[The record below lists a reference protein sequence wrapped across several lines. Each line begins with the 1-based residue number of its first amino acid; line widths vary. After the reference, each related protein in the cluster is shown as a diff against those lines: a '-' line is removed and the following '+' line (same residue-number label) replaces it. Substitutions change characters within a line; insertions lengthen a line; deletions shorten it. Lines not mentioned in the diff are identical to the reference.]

1 MPGPFLS
8 SLNLSMNGPECFC
21 SSGASMTNG
30 SGSFSIPLT
39 CGRELNDLTPAAAL
53 LQAHAET
60 AKVRD
65 DQGDHELLVMEL
77 RQTAATAAANAER
90 LPELEAQLAEQHEQ
104 SDRISQLEA
113 ELKAQEQQ
121 VSELRDS
128 AASAHAAAE
137 RVVELEA
144 QLEAQQ
150 RHSEKVAEL
159 ERQLAAQ
166 DRNRESIVDL
176 KAQLASQHRA
186 EVVSDMRRRLSRMVQ
201 LLRELP
207 GACGIPCAV
216 QCDWHL
222 ISTVLSSAAAC
233 SSNAYPDAPD
243 VQLARHD
250 PHHAQQWCLVAAED
264 ARKGAAAAQDALE
277 TAMRDLRAAQVTPR
291 C

>member
-1 MPGPFLS
+1 MSCTALHQ
-8 SLNLSMNGPECFC
+8 L
-21 SSGASMTNG
+21 
-30 SGSFSIPLT
+30 
-39 CGRELNDLTPAAAL
+39 AAL

-65 DQGDHELLVMEL
+65 DQGGHELLVMEL
-77 RQTAATAAANAER
+77 RQATAAAAANAER
-90 LPELEAQLAEQHEQ
+90 LPELEAQLAAQHEQ

-121 VSELRDS
+121 VSELRNS
-128 AASAHAAAE
+128 AASAHAAVE

-150 RHSEKVAEL
+150 RHSEKVADL

-176 KAQLASQHRA
+176 KAQLASQQRA

-207 GACGIPCAV
+207 GVSDIPCAV
-216 QCDWHL
+216 RCDGRGIQQC
-222 ISTVLSSAAAC
+222 
-233 SSNAYPDAPD
+233 
-243 VQLARHD
+243 
-250 PHHAQQWCLVAAED
+250 
-264 ARKGAAAAQDALE
+264 
-277 TAMRDLRAAQVTPR
+277 RAAQLNSNELYVLIVLVYGWHEHMVRVMLNSCACLQLRMPGRGLLQRKMRWKQPCRTYGQR
-291 C
+291 R